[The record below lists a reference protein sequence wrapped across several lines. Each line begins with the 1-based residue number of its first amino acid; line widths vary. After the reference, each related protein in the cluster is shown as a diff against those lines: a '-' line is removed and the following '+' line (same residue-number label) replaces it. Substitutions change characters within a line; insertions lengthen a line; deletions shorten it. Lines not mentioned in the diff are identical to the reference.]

1 MSQTRICHITTV
13 HTTFD
18 VRIFHKQC
26 RSLADAG
33 YEVYLIAKA
42 EADQVREG
50 VRIKAIPPDGSRL
63 KKSIM
68 ALKIAK
74 SIKADIYHFH
84 DPELLPAGVLLKIFT
99 PAKIVYD
106 VHEDVA
112 KHALGKSWWR
122 PWKRNFFAFI
132 LNTVEW
138 LSHWFFD
145 LIICAEDSYLRKF
158 RKRRVVIHN
167 YPLLVEWNESSS
179 RTKHADLIYVGTVR
193 RKRGLFEMIKAVEL
207 LSRQARPVSLEII
220 GPFFPPALRQE
231 TENLLAQS
239 QLSEIIRITGALDHT
254 QIFEHIDR
262 ARIGLALLHPDSN
275 YIHSLPTKMFEYM
288 MFGLPVLVSDFPLW
302 REIVD
307 RERCGLC
314 VDAQNP
320 EAVAGAVKKML
331 GDVKQMEQMGRQG
344 RRAVR
349 EKYNWQIEEKRL
361 IECYQNLT

>member
-26 RSLADAG
+26 RSLSDAG

-42 EADQVREG
+42 ETDQVRDG
-50 VRIKAIPPDGSRL
+50 VMIKAVPPDGSRFN
-63 KKSIM
+63 KSIR
-68 ALKIAK
+68 ALKIAR
-74 SIKADIYHFH
+74 SIKAKVYHFH
-84 DPELLPAGVLLKIFT
+84 DPELLPVGVLLKILT

-112 KHALGKSWWR
+112 KHALGKSWWS
-122 PWKRNFFAFI
+122 PWKRKVFAFV

-145 LIICAEDSYLRKF
+145 LIICAEDSYLSKF
-158 RKRRVVIHN
+158 HKTSVVIHN
-167 YPLLVEWNESSS
+167 YPLLVEWNGSSS
-179 RTKHADLIYVGTVR
+179 KTTDLIYVGTVR
-193 RKRGLFEMIKAVEL
+193 RKRGIFEMIKAVEL
-207 LSRQARPVSLEII
+207 LIRRKRQVTLEVI
-220 GPFFPPALRQE
+220 GPFFPSELREE
-231 TENLLAQS
+231 TEELLVQTR
-239 QLSEIIRITGALDHT
+239 LSKNISISGALDHR
-254 QIFEHIDR
+254 QIFEHIAG

-302 REIVD
+302 REIVE
-307 RERCGLC
+307 REGCGLC

-320 EAVAGAVKKML
+320 EAVAAAVQKIL
-331 GDVKQMEQMGRQG
+331 DDEKQTEQMGRQG

-361 IECYQNLT
+361 IECYQNLI